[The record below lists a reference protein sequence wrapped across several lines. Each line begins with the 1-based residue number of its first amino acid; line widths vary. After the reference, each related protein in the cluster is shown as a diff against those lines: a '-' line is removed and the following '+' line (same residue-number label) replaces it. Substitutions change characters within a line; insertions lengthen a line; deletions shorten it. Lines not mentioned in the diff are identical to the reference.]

1 MRVPNTYVIIFS
13 VLLLC
18 AVATWFIPGGVPQT
32 WQVFSALFEGFSQQ
46 AGIIAF
52 VLIIGGAFWVVN
64 STKAVDAGITRFI
77 AKASTLERFSLIRKL
92 GIGNIVI
99 VLVMLLFGV
108 FGAVFGMSEETI
120 AFVAVVIPLAKSLGY
135 DEIVGVCMVYVAA
148 HVGFAGAML
157 NPFTVGIAQEMSGL
171 PLFSGIEYRT
181 ICWVVLMAIAIICVL
196 CYASKV
202 KKTRL
207 AALVSGT
214 GAGLAAASGTGAGA
228 SSGAVLGTG
237 AGSGSCAGL
246 TAGAGSGSASGSGSG
261 ASAGLTAGAGTIAV
275 LASDSDYILS
285 SDQNVATGA
294 NDSSVSGSGASAGM
308 SSDST
313 IGMASASD
321 SGLAAASGTGAAS
334 GSGSGAG
341 LLLGSETVEGSCAG
355 SESVEAVRE
364 TKAGLNAWI
373 SFAVIAVALALFS
386 VFYASGCV
394 VKIGQG
400 EFAAP
405 WLLWTADALFV
416 LSSLLS
422 LRSSTQMYI
431 LNLLMFTIL
440 FMVVGVMGYGW
451 YLPEIC
457 ALFMALGI
465 AAGIA
470 SGNSADNIAKEFIAG
485 AKDIFSAALV
495 IGFAAGIIYILKN
508 GNAIDPM
515 LNSMADALEGAGKTG
530 ALGMMYGIQTF
541 LNLFIPSASAKA
553 AVTMPIMAP
562 FSDMIGLS
570 RQATVLAFQFGDG
583 FTNMITPC
591 SGVLMAVL
599 SVAKIPY
606 AKWFKWVWKFILLL
620 LAVGFLLL
628 LPAALLEIPGF

>member
-1 MRVPNTYVIIFS
+1 MKVPNTYVIVFS

-52 VLIIGGAFWVVN
+52 VLIIGGAFWIVN

-77 AKASTLERFSLIRKL
+77 SKASSLERFPLVRRL
-92 GIGNIVI
+92 GVGNIVI

-157 NPFTVGIAQEMSGL
+157 NPFTVGIAQDMSGL
-171 PLFSGIEYRT
+171 PLFSGMEYRT
-181 ICWVVLMAIAIICVL
+181 VCWAVLMLIAIVCVL
-196 CYASKV
+196 LYASKV
-202 KKTRL
+202 KKSRSE
-207 AALVSGT
+207 AC
-214 GAGLAAASGTGAGA
+214 
-228 SSGAVLGTG
+228 
-237 AGSGSCAGL
+237 SCAMVDVK
-246 TAGAGSGSASGSGSG
+246 AVEEQKSGVVAWVTF
-261 ASAGLTAGAGTIAV
+261 ALIT
-275 LASDSDYILS
+275 LS
-285 SDQNVATGA
+285 L
-294 NDSSVSGSGASAGM
+294 
-308 SSDST
+308 
-313 IGMASASD
+313 I
-321 SGLAAASGTGAAS
+321 
-334 GSGSGAG
+334 
-341 LLLGSETVEGSCAG
+341 
-355 SESVEAVRE
+355 
-364 TKAGLNAWI
+364 
-373 SFAVIAVALALFS
+373 LFS
-386 VFYASGCV
+386 VHYASECV
-394 VKIGQG
+394 VKVGQG
-400 EFAAP
+400 EFSAP
-405 WLLWTADALFV
+405 WLLWTATGLFV
-416 LSSLLS
+416 LLSLLS
-422 LRSSTQMYI
+422 LRSSVQMYV
-431 LNLLMFTIL
+431 LDLLVFTIV
-440 FMVVGVMGYGW
+440 FMVIGVMGYGW
-451 YLPEIC
+451 YLSEIC
-457 ALFMALGI
+457 ALFLTLGI

-470 SGNSADNIAKEFIAG
+470 VGDSADSIAKEFIAG

-515 LNSMADALEGAGKTG
+515 LNSMAASLEGAGKTG
-530 ALGMMYGIQTF
+530 ALGLMYGIQTF

-606 AKWFKWVWKFILLL
+606 AQWFKFVWKFILLL
-620 LAVGFLLL
+620 LVVGFLLL
-628 LPAALLEIPGF
+628 LPTVFMTLPGF

>member
-77 AKASTLERFSLIRKL
+77 AKASTLERFTLIRKL

-181 ICWVVLMAIAIICVL
+181 VCWVILMAIAIICVL

-214 GAGLAAASGTGAGA
+214 DSGLAAGSGTGAGLAAASG
-228 SSGAVLGTG
+228 SGSGS
-237 AGSGSCAGL
+237 GSGSCAGM
-246 TAGAGSGSASGSGSG
+246 
-261 ASAGLTAGAGTIAV
+261 TAGAGTIAV

-285 SDQNVATGA
+285 SDQDLATGA

-308 SSDST
+308 SSDSA
-313 IGMASASD
+313 IGMASASG
-321 SGLAAASGTGAAS
+321 SGSALGS
-334 GSGSGAG
+334 GSGSSAG
-341 LLLGSETVEGSCAG
+341 SLLGSENGEGSLSG

>member
-228 SSGAVLGTG
+228 SSGAGLGTG

-246 TAGAGSGSASGSGSG
+246 TAS
-261 ASAGLTAGAGTIAV
+261 AGTIAV

-285 SDQNVATGA
+285 SDQDVATVA

-308 SSDST
+308 SSDSA

>member
-1 MRVPNTYVIIFS
+1 MKVPNTYVIIFS

-52 VLIIGGAFWVVN
+52 VLIIGGAFWIVN

-77 AKASTLERFSLIRKL
+77 SKVSTLERFSLIRKL

-157 NPFTVGIAQEMSGL
+157 NPFTVGIAQDMSNL

-181 ICWVVLMAIAIICVL
+181 LCWAVLMTIAIVSVL
-196 CYASKV
+196 LYASRV
-202 KKTRL
+202 KKSRQIN
-207 AALVSGT
+207 VSE
-214 GAGLAAASGTGAGA
+214 
-228 SSGAVLGTG
+228 SSE
-237 AGSGSCAGL
+237 
-246 TAGAGSGSASGSGSG
+246 
-261 ASAGLTAGAGTIAV
+261 I
-275 LASDSDYILS
+275 
-285 SDQNVATGA
+285 
-294 NDSSVSGSGASAGM
+294 
-308 SSDST
+308 
-313 IGMASASD
+313 
-321 SGLAAASGTGAAS
+321 
-334 GSGSGAG
+334 
-341 LLLGSETVEGSCAG
+341 ETVN
-355 SESVEAVRE
+355 EA
-364 TKAGLNAWI
+364 KAGLGAWI
-373 SFAVIAVALALFS
+373 SFSAITVALIFFS
-386 VFYASGCV
+386 AFYSSGCV

-405 WLLWTADALFV
+405 WLLWAATGLFV

-422 LRSSTQMYI
+422 IRSSAQMYV
-431 LNLLMFTIL
+431 LNLLMFTII
-440 FMVVGVMGYGW
+440 FMVIGVMGYGW
-451 YLPEIC
+451 YLSEIC
-457 ALFMALGI
+457 ALFLALGV
-465 AAGIA
+465 AAGVA
-470 SGNSADNIAKEFIAG
+470 VGNSADSIAKEFIAG

-515 LNSMADALEGAGKTG
+515 LNGMAQSLEGAGKTG
-530 ALGMMYGIQTF
+530 ALGLMYGIQTF

-562 FSDMIGLS
+562 FSDLIGLS

-606 AKWFKWVWKFILLL
+606 AQWFKFIWKFILLL
-620 LAVGFLLL
+620 LVVGFLLL
-628 LPAALLEIPGF
+628 LPTALFSLPGF